1 MNGDCSYRNNKRRNH
16 RKEGKS
22 TMTIIQTIITLFQL
36 ALAGVFVA
44 NIRRERPKTEKA
56 VNLISLALVAITIYT
71 VWR

>member
-1 MNGDCSYRNNKRRNH
+1 
-16 RKEGKS
+16 
-22 TMTIIQTIITLFQL
+22 MTIIQTIITLFQL